1 MGCAVNG
8 PGEAR
13 DADVAVT
20 GGDGVGMLFLR
31 GKPYKK
37 VPYDN
42 LLDELLKL
50 IDDFESNRD
59 R

>member
-1 MGCAVNG
+1 MD
-8 PGEAR
+8 PGGQ
-13 DADVAVT
+13 DADAAVT

>member
-37 VPYDN
+37 Y
-42 LLDELLKL
+42 LM
-50 IDDFESNRD
+50 IIFSMSC
-59 R
+59 